1 MKKTKTI
8 VEARRDRIFT
18 LLQEAESVKVDEL
31 AAELQV
37 SPLTIRRDLDF
48 FEQKLLIERFYGGAM
63 LLNKKVTS
71 QGTSMSYS
79 LNKHAIAKKAAEF
92 IENGDTIFMN
102 TSSTAL
108 LILKY
113 LTDKRVMVITNNGK
127 AIFTDK
133 DPNISIVLSG
143 GELREPKESMVGE
156 FAINNLSKVTAS
168 KSFLGCTGITAETG
182 ITTAVLQEVAINEL
196 MLSRCTGARIIMADC
211 SKIGHDHSFVS
222 GSIDKVTYLITDTMA
237 DPAAIENIK
246 STGVHVIQVE
256 PLKRV
261 D

>member
-1 MKKTKTI
+1 MKKHKTI
-8 VEARRDRIFT
+8 VEARRDRIFS
-18 LLQEAESVKVDEL
+18 LLQESDTVKVDEL

-48 FEQKLLIERFYGGAM
+48 FEQKTLIERFYGGAM
-63 LLNKKVTS
+63 LINKILPRS
-71 QGTSMSYS
+71 GTLMSYS
-79 LNKHAIAKKAAEF
+79 LNKHAIAKRAAEF
-92 IENGDTIFMN
+92 VENGDTIFLN

-113 LTDKRVMVITNNGK
+113 IKGKRVMVITNNGK
-127 AIFTDK
+127 AIFIEK
-133 DPNISIVLSG
+133 DPLISIVLSG
-143 GELREPKESMVGE
+143 GELREPKEAMVGE
-156 FAINNLSKVTAS
+156 FAINNLSKVTVA
-168 KSFLGCTGITAETG
+168 KSFIGCSGITAETG

-196 MLSRCTGARIIMADC
+196 MLNRCTGPRIILADC
-211 SKIGHDHSFVS
+211 SKVGRDHSFVS

-237 DPAAIENIK
+237 DPSSIDAIK
-246 STGVHVIQVE
+246 SAGVNVIQVE